1 MAAIDPSQGIIVWKK
16 EIVIVQRT
24 KEQSESLSY
33 AWAKGTKKK
42 EYSSLSLELDQEK
55 IDAEC

>member
-1 MAAIDPSQGIIVWKK
+1 MWLVGCSRPKSRHYSLEK

-42 EYSSLSLELDQEK
+42 EYSSLSLD
-55 IDAEC
+55 